1 MQRSVNDIM
10 VSMGLNYSFE
20 RIGKPIDIS
29 QFLANMLL
37 FEDTM
42 QSERSPSVT
51 RKSMDS
57 LYTADESFTKKTVFS
72 SLSKQKQH
80 VQDKVE
86 NLLQSCDNE
95 LQNKAESNLGPTVY
109 DWNLQKN
116 EIDIAA
122 IEKVIEDIKF
132 QTKPKETIRLDDVH
146 MTRKKHDETDSWQ
159 F

>member
-109 DWNLQKN
+109 DWNL
-116 EIDIAA
+116 
-122 IEKVIEDIKF
+122 
-132 QTKPKETIRLDDVH
+132 
-146 MTRKKHDETDSWQ
+146 
-159 F
+159 